1 MAAPWPVERH
11 WRSGSAAS
19 RVRHSPPIASS
30 PTPTSRNETKAELP
44 LPAYSTSPPVPA
56 LRAKTAHPSMFP
68 AEEDQLTASQQ
79 QQHYH
84 HQEQPDRQDSEEI
97 IEEIEHVFDEIDI
110 QSFDDESPGV
120 HHSR

>member
-19 RVRHSPPIASS
+19 RVRHSPPIVSS
-30 PTPTSRNETKAELP
+30 PTSRNETKAELP

-110 QSFDDESPGV
+110 QSFDDESPDV

>member
-19 RVRHSPPIASS
+19 RVRHSPPIAS

-44 LPAYSTSPPVPA
+44 LLAYSTSPPVPA
-56 LRAKTAHPSMFP
+56 LRAKTAHPSMSS

-120 HHSR
+120 HHNR